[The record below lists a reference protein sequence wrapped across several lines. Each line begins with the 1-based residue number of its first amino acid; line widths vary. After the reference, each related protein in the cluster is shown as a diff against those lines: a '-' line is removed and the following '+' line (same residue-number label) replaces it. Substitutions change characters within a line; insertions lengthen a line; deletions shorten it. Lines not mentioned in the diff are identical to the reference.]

1 MRRSW
6 VQLKINGEWT
16 MVPKEESHLYRD
28 ESAGGAPYVIPDI
41 QPYKSM
47 QTGEYIGSRSTHRQH
62 LKQHGLIE
70 VGNERLPP
78 RKPVPMDSCVPELRE
93 AVREFQRKRGR

>member
-6 VQLKINGEWT
+6 VQLQIDGEWKL
-16 MVPKEESHLYRD
+16 VPKEEAHLHS
-28 ESAGGAPYVIPDI
+28 SAPASPYVIPDI
-41 QPYKSM
+41 QPYRSTL
-47 QTGEYIGSRSTHRQH
+47 TGELITTRSVHRAHLRQH
-62 LKQHGLIE
+62 SVVE
-70 VGNERLPP
+70 VGNEKWPE